1 MHARTKKSAFN
12 LQFSKLHEVRAG
24 HLRAHHAG
32 LVYDVFP
39 HPVLD
44 PTTKPSFSHAAK
56 YSCLGCVLL
65 TSNAIDQSRY
75 IKIHTWLRGLGE

>member
-12 LQFSKLHEVRAG
+12 LQLSKLHEMRAG

-44 PTTKPSFSHAAK
+44 PTTKPSFSCSK
-56 YSCLGCVLL
+56 MFLL
-65 TSNAIDQSRY
+65 R
-75 IKIHTWLRGLGE
+75 LRSPRIERNRPVQIY

>member
-32 LVYDVFP
+32 LVYDVFSASGSWP
-39 HPVLD
+39 DHKTEFLLQQNVL
-44 PTTKPSFSHAAK
+44 A
-56 YSCLGCVLL
+56 
-65 TSNAIDQSRY
+65 
-75 IKIHTWLRGLGE
+75 